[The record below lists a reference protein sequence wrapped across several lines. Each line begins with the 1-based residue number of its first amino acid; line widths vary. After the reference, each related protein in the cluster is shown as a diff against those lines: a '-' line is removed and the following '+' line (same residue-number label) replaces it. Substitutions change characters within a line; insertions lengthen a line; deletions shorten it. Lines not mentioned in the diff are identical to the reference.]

1 MKPKARMGRPETG
14 RAARFDS
21 STEEDGKEEDAG
33 QQEGNE
39 EEETATAGGD
49 VDTEGSADI

>member
-1 MKPKARMGRPETG
+1 MKPKAHMGRPETG
-14 RAARFDS
+14 RAARFDN
-21 STEEDGKEEDAG
+21 STEEDGKEEDVG

-39 EEETATAGGD
+39 EEEIATAGGD